1 MLWTPA
7 FAGMTMWVVNIQCYC
22 DDMVVEIGHS
32 DAYIDETISTASMI
46 FVDML
51 KIINEEYEMKFEDE
65 LEKLAKAIENT
76 K

>member
-1 MLWTPA
+1 
-7 FAGMTMWVVNIQCYC
+7 
-22 DDMVVEIGHS
+22 MVVEIGHS